1 MSDMKT
7 YTITKVS
14 GTPDW
19 STIPALEMNES
30 YRKTL
35 DEIPVRA
42 WTQMAYNEEAL
53 LIRQW
58 AVEPNIRRELTGMLD
73 EVCEDSCLEV
83 FLCPME
89 EDERYLNVE
98 YNINLSRFLGFGTKI
113 ADLVRLIP
121 EDNNDEFCPKA
132 VETADG
138 WELTYKIPYAFIRR
152 FFPDFA
158 PETGKA
164 MRVNCSKCGNFTE
177 IPHWLTWNR
186 LPCTPTSFTFHLPSK
201 FGRMIFG

>member
-1 MSDMKT
+1 MKT

-14 GTPDW
+14 GSPDW
-19 STIPALEMNES
+19 SAIPALEMNES
-30 YRKTL
+30 YYKTL
-35 DEIPVRA
+35 EEIPVRA
-42 WTQMAYNEEAL
+42 WTQIAYNDEAL

-58 AVEPNIRRELTGMLD
+58 TREPNIRRELTGMLD

-83 FLCPME
+83 FLCPIE
-89 EDERYLNVE
+89 GDERYINVE
-98 YNINLSRFLGFGTKI
+98 YNPNRSRYLGFGTGI
-113 ADLVRLIP
+113 PDLVRLVP
-121 EDNNDEFCPKA
+121 EDNNDAFDPK
-132 VETADG
+132 VTMTEDG
-138 WELTYKIPYAFIRR
+138 WELTYRIPYAFIRR

-158 PETGKA
+158 PEAGKA
-164 MRVNCSKCGNFTE
+164 MRVNCSKCGNLTE